1 MDKFM
6 AKSYLASLNKSGF
19 GSLGPTDEN
28 WKGIFNRFDKVE
40 KGKGLAPNKPIPE
53 YLVDKNALLFESSKF
68 EGNFYSLLKKSYNPD
83 VWLFLPGIEI
93 MYCSYLRSF
102 FPEEYK
108 ENKDGVKCYYFEC
121 HKSFFVMPHVLRAA
135 EPPNPFDCIKQEEG

>member
-28 WKGIFNRFDKVE
+28 WKGIFNRFDEVE

-53 YLVDKNALLFESSKF
+53 YLVDKNASLFVKGDSS
-68 EGNFYSLLKKSYNPD
+68 
-83 VWLFLPGIEI
+83 
-93 MYCSYLRSF
+93 
-102 FPEEYK
+102 
-108 ENKDGVKCYYFEC
+108 
-121 HKSFFVMPHVLRAA
+121 
-135 EPPNPFDCIKQEEG
+135 